1 MGPGIWSILNSWN
14 LGWGRRMMLMT
25 KFLRFNEIT
34 TAAPLMGGSKFL
46 KKKGGVESELEN

>member
-1 MGPGIWSILNSWN
+1 MAAGIWSILNSWN

-34 TAAPLMGGSKFL
+34 TAAPLMDGHKFL
-46 KKKGGVESELEN
+46 K

>member
-1 MGPGIWSILNSWN
+1 MVNFEWLEPWIGEDDNDVDDEVSG
-14 LGWGRRMMLMT
+14 
-25 KFLRFNEIT
+25 FNEIT